1 MSAITIRYGTVDDIP
16 DIQHIAEK
24 SWWNVYSPI
33 LSSEQIDYMLRRIYS
48 TTTLKE
54 VFVQGAQK
62 FRILLEDGHA
72 KGFLAYGPRELDPSI
87 YKVHKLYV
95 LPETQGK
102 GFGKM
107 LINDVKEKTLA
118 EGIFVL
124 DLNVNRFNPAKSFY
138 ERMGFTILR
147 EEDVPIGPYW
157 MNDFVMRLSM
167 HEND

>member
-1 MSAITIRYGTVDDIP
+1 MSVITIRYGTVDDIP
-16 DIQHIAEK
+16 DIQYIAEK

-33 LSSEQIDYMLRRIYS
+33 LASEQIDYMLRRIYS
-48 TTTLKE
+48 TTTLTE
-54 VFVQGAQK
+54 VFVQGIQK

-72 KGFLAYGPRELDPSI
+72 KGFLAYGPREVDPSI

-107 LINDVKEKTLA
+107 LIDDVKEKTLA

-138 ERMGFTILR
+138 ERMGFTVLR

-157 MNDFVMRLSM
+157 MNDFVMRLSI